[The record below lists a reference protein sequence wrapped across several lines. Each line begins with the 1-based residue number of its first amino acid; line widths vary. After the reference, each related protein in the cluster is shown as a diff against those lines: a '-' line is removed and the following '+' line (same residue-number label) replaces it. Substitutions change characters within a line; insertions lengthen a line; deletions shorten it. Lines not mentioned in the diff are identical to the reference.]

1 MKKKLCILL
10 VLALSLAS
18 LTACGKETSADIKPV
33 DPKPSETVQTPTD
46 ESNDETKPSEP
57 DVTKPEETK
66 PEENFEPGDII
77 EIVPSDRVANGEFG
91 SNAEF
96 SGIYKINGYS
106 SMSLGSVR
114 SLTLSLVG
122 IDNGNS
128 GDFDAS
134 KTSIPNYI
142 ADFDDYIYLQLTF
155 DDNGLV
161 DWKIIDIVTM
171 VDLRQ
176 ATESQL
182 TSYLFPETK
191 YEQVPAG
198 LLPETIY
205 LSEFE
210 AGKMYV
216 FDLET
221 TEDSYVLPEIINDTD
236 IPVLLVTTRIGEN
249 DEFDREI
256 KVNNVIESNAMHF
269 SFGSAYA
276 NKIYMAVMESTPEY
290 VVRTAD
296 CFMLSECEIG
306 KEIDFDFEDFIYND
320 TDKTITVYCE
330 DTDTEY
336 VLKAG
341 EVAECSW
348 MNDIIVKSAE

>member
-1 MKKKLCILL
+1 MKKKLCLLL
-10 VLALSLAS
+10 VLALSVAS
-18 LTACGKETSADIKPV
+18 LTACGDKNADIKPV
-33 DPKPSETVQTPTD
+33 D
-46 ESNDETKPSEP
+46 TKPTEATQLPVESQ
-57 DVTKPEETK
+57 PEETK
-66 PEENFEPGDII
+66 PTESETVPEVEEDFQPGDVV
-77 EIVPSDRVANGEFG
+77 EIVPSDKPASEGEFG
-91 SNAEF
+91 SSVEF
-96 SGIYKINGYS
+96 SGIYELAGYA
-106 SMSLGSVR
+106 SMDMGSIR
-114 SLTLSLVG
+114 SLNLTLRG
-122 IDNGNS
+122 IDNNNF
-128 GDFDAS
+128 GDFEATN
-134 KTSIPNYI
+134 TSIPNYI
-142 ADFDDYIYLQLTF
+142 TDFDDYIYLQLTF
-155 DDNGLV
+155 DNNGLV
-161 DWKIIDIVTM
+161 DWKIIDKVAMI
-171 VDLRQ
+171 DLGQ

-191 YEQVPAG
+191 YEEVPAG

-221 TEDSYVLPEIINDTD
+221 TEDSYVIPEIINDTD
-236 IPVLLVTTRIGEN
+236 IPVLLVSTRIGDD
-249 DEFDREI
+249 DEFNREI

-276 NKIYMAVMESTPEY
+276 DKIYMAVMESTTEY

-296 CFMLSECEIG
+296 CFMLSKCEIG
-306 KEIDFDFEDFIYND
+306 EEIDFGFEDFIYND

-341 EVAECSW
+341 EIAECSW